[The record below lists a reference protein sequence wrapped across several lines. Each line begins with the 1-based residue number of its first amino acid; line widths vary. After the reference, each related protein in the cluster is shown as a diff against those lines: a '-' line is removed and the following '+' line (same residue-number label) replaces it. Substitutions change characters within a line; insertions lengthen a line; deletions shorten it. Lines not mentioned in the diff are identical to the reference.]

1 MLKLKGRRIGDLKDC
16 NSKYPVFRQYSIFPA
31 FTINKA
37 GFPLCSNNIQCSIPC
52 GFTLIELLVV
62 LVIISIMAAFVGP
75 RIAGSMSNLNLRT
88 ASKKIAASL
97 RYARSQAI
105 SESRTY
111 VALFDLEGN
120 RVIIRSGLTSGDED
134 KEKYGEVGDQVSRQ
148 SKGYKLPEEVRLEK
162 GISADGEI
170 DSGLFKIIF
179 FSNGGSSGGEL
190 FLRNDRGSQ
199 YEIKVDFITGTV
211 RVGEVNAERRGLGA

>member
-1 MLKLKGRRIGDLKDC
+1 MNVEQRIENKDE
-16 NSKYPVFRQYSIFPA
+16 R
-31 FTINKA
+31 
-37 GFPLCSNNIQCSIPC
+37 LIPS

-75 RIAGSMSNLNLRT
+75 RIAGSMSNMNLKT

-111 VALFDLEGN
+111 VALFDLDKN
-120 RVIIRSGLTSGDED
+120 RVII
-134 KEKYGEVGDQVSRQ
+134 KGDQTAQEEEENDDSGGDRNNRQ
-148 SKGYKLPEEVRLEK
+148 TKRYELPKDVRLDKAILGE
-162 GISADGEI
+162 GEI
-170 DSGLFKIIF
+170 DSGLFRIIF

-190 FLRNDRGSQ
+190 VLSNDRGNRYQ
-199 YEIKVDFITGTV
+199 VKVDFITGTV
-211 RVGEVNAERRGLGA
+211 RLGSYET

>member
-1 MLKLKGRRIGDLKDC
+1 MRK
-16 NSKYPVFRQYSIFPA
+16 
-31 FTINKA
+31 
-37 GFPLCSNNIQCSIPC
+37 

-62 LVIISIMAAFVGP
+62 LVIISIMAAFVVP

-111 VALFDLEGN
+111 VALFDLDGN
-120 RVIIRSGLTSGDED
+120 RVMIRSGLTPGDQD
-134 KEKYGEVGDQVSRQ
+134 KEKDGEVGDQVSRQ
-148 SKGYKLPEEVRLEK
+148 SKGYELPEEVRLEK
-162 GISADGEI
+162 GISTDGEI
-170 DSGLFKIIF
+170 DSGLFQIMF

-190 FLRNDRGSQ
+190 VLSNDRGNR
-199 YEIKVDFITGTV
+199 YGVKVDFITGTV
-211 RVGEVNAERRGLGA
+211 RLGEVSA

>member
-1 MLKLKGRRIGDLKDC
+1 MRNFDSTHSSFHHYSIF
-16 NSKYPVFRQYSIFPA
+16 NIQYSIPH
-31 FTINKA
+31 
-37 GFPLCSNNIQCSIPC
+37 

-75 RIAGSMSNLNLRT
+75 RIAGSMSNMNLRT

-111 VALFDLEGN
+111 VALFDLDGN
-120 RVIIRSGLTSGDED
+120 RVIISSSFTPGDED
-134 KEKYGEVGDQVSRQ
+134 NEKDGEVDDRISSQA
-148 SKGYKLPEEVRLEK
+148 KGYELPKEVRLEK
-162 GISADGEI
+162 GISTEGEI
-170 DSGLFKIIF
+170 DSGLFQIVF

-190 FLRNDRGSQ
+190 VLSNDRGNR
-199 YEIKVDFITGTV
+199 YEVKVDFITGTV
-211 RVGEVNAERRGLGA
+211 RLGRDET